1 MKHSIIQWGR
11 LGTALL
17 VAGLAS
23 LSWAAPDA
31 ALVTAL
37 QGKVTRSGATGP
49 LEAFVRLQ
57 SGDVLAL
64 DKDTRL
70 QVTYFENGRQETWTG
85 SGKLTVGTAETQPS
99 DGLVPAVK
107 QVPMIIVKQ
116 LARTPAID
124 SQGRA
129 GVIRLR
135 AIATPEAVA
144 KVDANY
150 QQMRANAPKDDL
162 NPELYLLSG
171 MFELRQMDRV
181 EETLVALGES
191 RPKDPEVKLLT
202 SLYRRA
208 ARDSGASQPKEG
220 NP

>member
-1 MKHSIIQWGR
+1 MKQSIVQCGR
-11 LGTALL
+11 MGIALV

-37 QGKVTRSGATGP
+37 QGKVTRSGANAP

-85 SGKLTVGTAETQPS
+85 TGKLTVGTAETQPN

-116 LARTPAID
+116 LGRTQAID

-144 KVDANY
+144 KVEANY
-150 QQMRANAPKDDL
+150 QQMRANSPKEDL

-171 MFELRQMDRV
+171 MFELRQLDRL
-181 EETLVALGES
+181 EEALAALNES
-191 RPKDPEVKLLT
+191 RPKDPEVKLLA

-208 ARDSGASQPKEG
+208 ARDATAPQAKEG